1 MGAPVN
7 DSESI
12 AALPEALDCGVNSID
27 TELTSKW

>member
-12 AALPEALDCGVNSID
+12 AALHEALDCGVNSID

>member
-12 AALPEALDCGVNSID
+12 AALHEALDCGVNFID
-27 TELTSKW
+27 TPKW